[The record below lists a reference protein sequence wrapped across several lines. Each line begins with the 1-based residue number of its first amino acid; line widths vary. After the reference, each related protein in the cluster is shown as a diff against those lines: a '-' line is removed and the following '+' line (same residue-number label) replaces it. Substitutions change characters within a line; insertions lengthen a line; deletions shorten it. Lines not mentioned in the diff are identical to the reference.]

1 MKVNSFNALAEELN
15 RRQAIAAA
23 EAERQANIE
32 AQMAAMWS
40 ARESKLAADRKA
52 QMSRDWYLH
61 N

>member
-15 RRQAIAAA
+15 RREAIAAA
-23 EAERQANIE
+23 EAERQAKIE

-40 ARESKLAADRKA
+40 AREAKLATDRKA